1 MGVCVH
7 GLCLETVHELA
18 KSADSNLD
26 AVHVKHL
33 VRPANNQTSLLEA
46 MFLLCRVKSSYWK
59 SENKIL
65 QNLKNHLN
73 SNV

>member
-18 KSADSNLD
+18 KSTDSNLD

-33 VRPANNQTSLLEA
+33 VRPANNQTSLLET
-46 MFLLCRVKSSYWK
+46 MFLLCRVKSS
-59 SENKIL
+59 
-65 QNLKNHLN
+65 
-73 SNV
+73 

>member
-18 KSADSNLD
+18 KSADSNLG

-33 VRPANNQTSLLEA
+33 VRPVNNQSSLLET
-46 MFLLCRVKSSYWK
+46 MFLLCWVK
-59 SENKIL
+59 I
-65 QNLKNHLN
+65 
-73 SNV
+73 